1 MIGVCCA
8 AISAVIVRMGTKGQ
22 PSSDAKGMVLM
33 LLNLPEQ
40 PLAKVKEGWALI
52 LFSASAAF
60 LVSLALA
67 VMVRASI

>member
-1 MIGVCCA
+1 
-8 AISAVIVRMGTKGQ
+8 
-22 PSSDAKGMVLM
+22 M

-40 PLAKVKEGWALI
+40 PLAKVKEGWALT
-52 LFSASAAF
+52 LFAASAAF